1 MWKKIL
7 FCIFSLLLVFTSCAS
22 RRQLLV
28 SLSDGGGGDSVKI
41 WRTVKRFP
49 VGHKGVRRLTIYD
62 VAHRDVPTAFEDCR
76 LAFVSDLHYRSL
88 LKERGL
94 KNLVCVLEGLR
105 PDALLLGGDFYES
118 CYDMGALI
126 DSLSRLQTP
135 LGIYAVL
142 GNNDYERC
150 YEEAVSALQEGGIH
164 VLEHKVDT
172 LYRNGGKIL
181 LAGVRNPF
189 NLRQNGLS
197 PTLGLTNEDFVVLL
211 THTPDYAED
220 VPVTH
225 ADLVLAGHTHGGQV
239 RFCGYAPV
247 VPSHYGRRFLKGLCY
262 NSAHIPVIVT
272 NGIGTSRVNIRLG
285 APAEVV
291 LIVLHALPIAK

>member
-1 MWKKIL
+1 M
-7 FCIFSLLLVFTSCAS
+7 
-22 RRQLLV
+22 
-28 SLSDGGGGDSVKI
+28 SLSDGGGEDSVKI
-41 WRTVKRFP
+41 WRTVKRLP
-49 VGHKGVRRLTIYD
+49 VGHKGVRRLAIYD
-62 VAHRDVPTAFEDCR
+62 VLHRDVPATFEDCR

-94 KNLVCVLEGLR
+94 KNLVHLLEEMK

-118 CYDMGALI
+118 CSDMKPLI
-126 DSLSRLQTP
+126 DSLSRLRPP

-150 YEEAVSALQEGGIH
+150 YEEAVSALRGGGIH

-172 LYRNGGKIL
+172 LYRDGDKIL
-181 LAGVRNPF
+181 LAGIRNPF

-197 PTLGLTNEDFVVLL
+197 PTLGLADEDFVVLL

-225 ADLVLAGHTHGGQV
+225 SDLVLAGHTHGGQV
-239 RFCGYAPV
+239 RIFGYAPV

-272 NGIGTSRVNIRLG
+272 NGIGTSRINVRLG
-285 APAEVV
+285 APSEVV
-291 LIVLHALPIAK
+291 LIVLHALPVAK